1 MHMQQVK
8 ARSLFLNYSTF
19 DLVRT
24 KLHLYLELRGLVV
37 HALLVFF
44 LNIILKA
51 IDLTH
56 FAVKWYFHIH
66 CLIKMQG

>member
-24 KLHLYLELRGLVV
+24 KMHLYRELRGLVV
-37 HALLVFF
+37 HALYVEFEESAS
-44 LNIILKA
+44 LNARGGGLPYESDGDA
-51 IDLTH
+51 RRL
-56 FAVKWYFHIH
+56 A
-66 CLIKMQG
+66 